1 MTIAALSLKRLVFS
15 FGASMVL
22 MSPQASIAQNFNNIA
37 FHPVPL
43 TDASQ
48 VTEQGLLQVTYNR
61 VAGEPFHTSS
71 AEQFQAAIRQVENT
85 SGPFSPA
92 AAQQAESL
100 GDFLASNGDP
110 EGAVEAFEKSLHIH
124 RVNEGLHSPAQANLL
139 KKIIAGEIDAGNL
152 DAAHGLQES
161 LLYLSKKNHE
171 VGDEDYVS
179 AILEWADWNVDL
191 LVMAN
196 NAPVN
201 TAPGGDFASLNTQL
215 ITAQDNH
222 IEAIELI
229 RSQPASSPEYKKLLI
244 HAEKKMAAINYIAN
258 SGSGLFAYSP
268 DSDTFP
274 AGSNRDSQAE
284 MAYFFNGS
292 NALKRAIAYS
302 LEDPQPDYLSIA
314 EQMMVLGDWHL
325 LFDRRAAALTI
336 YEDTFEL
343 LDVIQASGDD
353 INRIMTPGMPVTAP
367 DSSFTA
373 NSSTTDY
380 HGYIDVE
387 FRISKFGIPSKP
399 EVIAS
404 SEQDNSPVTRALI
417 RKIRQEKFRPAF
429 IDGSATSGENVKLRY
444 YYSYND

>member
-1 MTIAALSLKRLVFS
+1 M
-15 FGASMVL
+15 
-22 MSPQASIAQNFNNIA
+22 
-37 FHPVPL
+37 
-43 TDASQ
+43 
-48 VTEQGLLQVTYNR
+48 
-61 VAGEPFHTSS
+61 
-71 AEQFQAAIRQVENT
+71 
-85 SGPFSPA
+85 
-92 AAQQAESL
+92 
-100 GDFLASNGDP
+100 
-110 EGAVEAFEKSLHIH
+110 
-124 RVNEGLHSPAQANLL
+124 
-139 KKIIAGEIDAGNL
+139 
-152 DAAHGLQES
+152 
-161 LLYLSKKNHE
+161 LYLSKKNHE

-201 TAPGGDFASLNTQL
+201 IAPGGDFASLNTQL
-215 ITAQDNH
+215 ITAQENY

-258 SGSGLFAYSP
+258 SGSGLSAYSP

-274 AGSNRDSQAE
+274 AGSNRDSKAE

-387 FRISKFGIPSKP
+387 FRISKFGIPSNP